1 MSGFCRARYEPQS
14 EDNASSVKV
23 GKYHY
28 QLTTD
33 FEPCHARE
41 AFPCFDEP
49 HLKATFELEL
59 EIPTE
64 LTALSN
70 MPEKSVRLL
79 DGPRKGLKAV
89 RFEKTPVM
97 STYVSKATFAGRL
110 LHAKCPP
117 AIVLGSGRS

>member
-1 MSGFCRARYEPQS
+1 MNGFCRARYEPQS
-14 EDNASSVKV
+14 DTTASSVKV

-59 EIPTE
+59 EIPKE

-79 DGPRKGLKAV
+79 DGSKQGLKAV
-89 RFEKTPVM
+89 CFEKTPIM
-97 STYVSKATFAGRL
+97 STYVSDRSPVRKL
-110 LHAKCPP
+110 LQAKLLS
-117 AIVLGSGRS
+117 AALLGTG